1 MGALDGTVV
10 LDLGQIY
17 NGPYCGLLL
26 AHLGARVIKVEPL
39 TGEQLR
45 IRIREREAHEF
56 YMLNSNKQSVCLDL
70 KSQKGRELFCEL
82 VRHADVLIEN
92 YTPGVMDRLG
102 VGYETLRDTNPRL
115 VYATGKGYG
124 LSGPYAD
131 YPAMDLTIQAMGGVM
146 STTGF
151 PDGPPVKC
159 GPAIADFMGG
169 VHLAAGILAALLQR
183 ERTGRGQLV
192 EVSMHDA
199 IYPTLASALGGLY
212 NSARELPE
220 RTGNRHSG
228 LAIAP
233 YNVYAAS
240 DGHVAILCISDIHW
254 TRLCALMGRE
264 ELVTDERFTGRGE
277 RMRNFA
283 DVDEIVESWTSTQPK
298 WELVDTLLR
307 GGVPCAPVLSLREVA
322 DDRHLIERGMI
333 RDVQHPVAG
342 LVRVPGNPLRL
353 SDSPLER
360 VDPAPTLGQHTDE
373 VLEGLAG
380 LDAAARRDLRDE
392 GIIR

>member
-1 MGALDGTVV
+1 
-10 LDLGQIY
+10 
-17 NGPYCGLLL
+17 
-26 AHLGARVIKVEPL
+26 
-39 TGEQLR
+39 
-45 IRIREREAHEF
+45 
-56 YMLNSNKQSVCLDL
+56 
-70 KSQKGRELFCEL
+70 
-82 VRHADVLIEN
+82 
-92 YTPGVMDRLG
+92 
-102 VGYETLRDTNPRL
+102 
-115 VYATGKGYG
+115 
-124 LSGPYAD
+124 
-131 YPAMDLTIQAMGGVM
+131 MDLTIQAMGGVM

-254 TRLCALMGRE
+254 TRLCTLMGRE